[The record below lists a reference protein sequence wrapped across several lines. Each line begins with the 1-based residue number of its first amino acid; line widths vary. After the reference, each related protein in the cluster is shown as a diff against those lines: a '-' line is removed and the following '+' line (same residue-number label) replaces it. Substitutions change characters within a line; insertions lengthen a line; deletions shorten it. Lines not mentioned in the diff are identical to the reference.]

1 MRPTRPIGTLIG
13 MLAIAGVAAGCGAS
27 SRSASVAPRPPTPVA
42 SHPAAPKLLFL
53 APRSGASV
61 GSGVQARVEISGPG
75 HVRFVLDG
83 GPPRLAAGTSIS
95 YRDLAPGWHRLVAQ
109 LLDSAGQATAAT
121 ASVRFDVRRPP
132 ISHRIAPLVSS
143 TASSSSTP
151 AQTQQPAT
159 GASQA
164 SRPPPSTPPSTP
176 TSSAPAPAPPPP
188 PPSSPSPATP
198 SHAGSGI
205 PQGGGGDGDGDNHG
219 GPSDGD
225 GNV

>member
-13 MLAIAGVAAGCGAS
+13 MLAIGGVAAGCGAS
-27 SRSASVAPRPPTPVA
+27 SHSSTAASRPPTPVA
-42 SHPAAPKLLFL
+42 SQPAAPKLLFL

-109 LLDSAGQATAAT
+109 LLDSAGQATAAP
-121 ASVRFDVRRPP
+121 ASVASTCAGRRYR
-132 ISHRIAPLVSS
+132 SVAPLVSS

-164 SRPPPSTPPSTP
+164 SQPPPSTPPSIR
-176 TSSAPAPAPPPP
+176 PPPP
-188 PPSSPSPATP
+188 RRLPRRRLRLPAPVRRPRHTP
-198 SHAGSGI
+198 GQGFRRGAAGMAMG
-205 PQGGGGDGDGDNHG
+205 
-219 GPSDGD
+219 
-225 GNV
+225 